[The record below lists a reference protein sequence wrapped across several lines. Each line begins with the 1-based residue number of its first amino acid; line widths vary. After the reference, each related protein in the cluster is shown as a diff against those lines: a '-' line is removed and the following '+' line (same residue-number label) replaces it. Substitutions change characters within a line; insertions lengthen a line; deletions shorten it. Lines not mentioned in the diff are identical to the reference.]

1 MDMAN
6 LATKRISLV
15 MVAVA
20 FGLGAAVPAANAQ
33 AASSSCRVT
42 TYYAD
47 ASMKAKV
54 GSVST
59 CPGSR
64 AHTGRTTKFF
74 EAEVIEQGERP
85 HEEGLP
91 EDAGSLPCE
100 YPTECANE
108 RPTPIAVTPT
118 QTKQH

>member
-1 MDMAN
+1 MDN
-6 LATKRISLV
+6 VATKRVSLM

-20 FGLGAAVPAANAQ
+20 LGLAAAAPAANAQ
-33 AASSSCRVT
+33 SATASCRIT

-47 ASMKAKV
+47 AAMKTKV

-74 EAEVIEQGERP
+74 EAEVIEYGDRP

-91 EDAGSLPCE
+91 PDAGSLPCE

-108 RPTPIAVTPT
+108 RPTPVEVTPT
-118 QTKQH
+118 QMKQH